1 MKTILDQRFVHS
13 LCRWPRNRRELDPKP
28 KPKSFQKKTNNWAR
42 QKFVDQEHQLE
53 ERDTKKEKK
62 KQSEKR
68 SLHFPSVFVF
78 LLQPNLYESMGNEK
92 PPQKTKTTHTK
103 AAKLRQHR
111 QHAPASSY
119 GSGRPAEAHSSPR
132 WNGSEATHPSWLF
145 KNYEQDTG
153 ISFFSFFYFQRFF
166 LFGWGGRGILQHARR
181 RRAPHF
187 GFFFCLLVK
196 CCASSQNKNVI
207 RYLGDG
213 FPRGFRSFVTDPVRE
228 FCVENSYI
236 SRCNFIGNGVK
247 K

>member
-92 PPQKTKTTHTK
+92 PPKKTKKTHTK

-153 ISFFSFFYFQRFF
+153 ISFFSFVFIFSVFF
-166 LFGWGGRGILQHARR
+166 FSVGGGGVSCNMRDADAR
-181 RRAPHF
+181 HIS
-187 GFFFCLLVK
+187 GFFFVCWWNVVLPLKIKTLFDISATVFRADFVLLSPILSV
-196 CCASSQNKNVI
+196 
-207 RYLGDG
+207 
-213 FPRGFRSFVTDPVRE
+213 
-228 FCVENSYI
+228 NSA
-236 SRCNFIGNGVK
+236 
-247 K
+247 